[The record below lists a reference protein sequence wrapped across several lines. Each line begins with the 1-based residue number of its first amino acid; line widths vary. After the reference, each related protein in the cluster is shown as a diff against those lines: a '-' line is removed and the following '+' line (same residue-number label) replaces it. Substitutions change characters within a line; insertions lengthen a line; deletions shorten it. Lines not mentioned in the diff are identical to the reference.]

1 MPLCQIGSTFANCWA
16 CLRDIKTI
24 TLCTPTGWNVSGNT
38 SKFECREK
46 SFSCSLGVITCL
58 SPWLLFRAGLDLWLL
73 PIATLWLSHQ
83 EKILIFS
90 RLQMESVSVNHVSAT
105 SLILTLSLCSA
116 PRHFNSLSIVHSWQ
130 WKYSLCPLAC
140 VSRLLTDGRLWLR
153 WQHCATEAAYSGC
166 SLIHCC
172 SGQSSQGRRLRMWR
186 WVPPNIEN
194 NFMNFVRSA
203 RKQLTLCLSTFI
215 TFCAY
220 NTICYHEC
228 IWFWSCPVVLAG
240 KMNVMSNLDLHS

>member
-1 MPLCQIGSTFANCWA
+1 
-16 CLRDIKTI
+16 
-24 TLCTPTGWNVSGNT
+24 
-38 SKFECREK
+38 
-46 SFSCSLGVITCL
+46 
-58 SPWLLFRAGLDLWLL
+58 
-73 PIATLWLSHQ
+73 
-83 EKILIFS
+83 
-90 RLQMESVSVNHVSAT
+90 MESVSVNHVSAT

-186 WVPPNIEN
+186 WVPPNIW
-194 NFMNFVRSA
+194 
-203 RKQLTLCLSTFI
+203 KQFHEFCEKCSKAADIVLVNIHHILCLQYYLLSWVYMVLI
-215 TFCAY
+215 LPSGSSRQ
-220 NTICYHEC
+220 NEC
-228 IWFWSCPVVLAG
+228 
-240 KMNVMSNLDLHS
+240 NE